1 MPSKLGKF
9 VKDNI
14 LTILTV
20 AGVFGGTAAGL
31 TMKALAADAPWTE
44 REIMYIQYPGDL
56 FLR

>member
-1 MPSKLGKF
+1 MPSKFGKF

-14 LTILTV
+14 LTIMTV
-20 AGVFGGTAAGL
+20 AGVFSGTVAGL
-31 TMKALAADAPWTE
+31 LIKHNSTTAWTE